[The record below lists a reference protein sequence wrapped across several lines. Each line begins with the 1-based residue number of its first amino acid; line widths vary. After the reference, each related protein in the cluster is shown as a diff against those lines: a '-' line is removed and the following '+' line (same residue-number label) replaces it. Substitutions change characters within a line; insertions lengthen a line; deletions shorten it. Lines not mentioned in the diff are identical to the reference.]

1 MLLDG
6 GCSYTI
12 GSACFLK
19 LFTAKLYKLNVRDSG
34 MESFGFKPLDG
45 LIDELKAK
53 YCMKDDDVQ
62 RLIEAIQKYLAYVE
76 EAWEQAE
83 IGEI

>member
-1 MLLDG
+1 VCERCPDHDECLSLFG
-6 GCSYTI
+6 RKLAKPYT
-12 GSACFLK
+12 
-19 LFTAKLYKLNVRDSG
+19 YKMRDEK

>member
-1 MLLDG
+1 
-6 GCSYTI
+6 
-12 GSACFLK
+12 
-19 LFTAKLYKLNVRDSG
+19 

-83 IGEI
+83 VGEI